1 LRIHA
6 TVAPDRY
13 LLASSVMSQS
23 SSPVARGF
31 VLTIL
36 GLGALGFAVFGI
48 QWLTDPAA
56 MAQPLGIVLTN
67 GDATSDARAVYGG
80 LEIGLGLFLA
90 YSAWS
95 PARRTQGLAA
105 GALALGGLGLA
116 RIAGVL
122 VAPNGVGHATHLLL
136 ITDITGIT
144 LFVVAFLVSRRS
156 DRYGDK

>member
-1 LRIHA
+1 MMSK
-6 TVAPDRY
+6 
-13 LLASSVMSQS
+13 SSGAG
-23 SSPVARGF
+23 ARGF
-31 VLTIL
+31 VIAIL
-36 GLGALGFAVFGI
+36 GLGALGFAIFGV
-48 QWLTDPAA
+48 QWLANPIA

-105 GALALGGLGLA
+105 GALTLGGLGLA

-122 VAPNGVGHATHLLL
+122 VAPGGAGHTTDMLM
-136 ITDITGIT
+136 ITDLTGIT
-144 LFVVAFLVSRRS
+144 LFTVAFLVSRRIDPNHFAPRAGTS
-156 DRYGDK
+156 TKMRSL